1 MAHHQKR
8 SYLVALFAGAAGLLG
23 ALVAYLC
30 LGAATGVI
38 NMCSGWAPR
47 WWTNIYFCLAALIHF
62 CLAALIPAA
71 GVWAAARSRRAYLWR
86 RGEVSESGH
95 RIRDAMPFE

>member
-23 ALVAYLC
+23 AFVAYLC

-47 WWTNIYFCLAALIHF
+47 WWMNIYFCM
-62 CLAALIPAA
+62 AALIPAV

-95 RIRDAMPFE
+95 RIRDAMPLE